1 MSRHAACALL
11 LLQAIPAAATTFSV
25 ISTDDS
31 GPGTLRQAILD
42 ANANGGADTIAFA
55 IPGTGVHTIAPTGS
69 LPSITGPLVID
80 GYSQPGSQPNG
91 NTPAQGGLDGTLEIE
106 VSGQNLP
113 PTQSEAFHPVDV
125 DLTLRGLVVNRF
137 QWVAYVPGGASQD
150 STLAIEGCYL
160 GTDAT
165 GTQAAGASQGAAVRS
180 DDEAHA
186 LLRIGGATPAA
197 RNLISGFTDTSVG
210 EGVAINVHPARGG
223 PIVEGNL
230 IGTDAS
236 GTLAIPNRS
245 GIGLARSGSASVG
258 SGARIKDNVV
268 SGNLQYGL
276 LVTCG
281 FGADTTCIDGLAITG
296 NVIGARRDG
305 NAPLPNGTYGIRF
318 VTHDASGA
326 HIVVGGEAA
335 ADENVI
341 AYNAGIGLTIANASK
356 GTIEIAR
363 NRIFSNGGLDID
375 LPNPESGRNPN
386 DAHDAD
392 GVYANRL
399 QNFPL
404 IESMSQAGNQL
415 TVRYRVPTATS
426 YATYPLTVRFFRP
439 GASGGD
445 RWLASDTYDAV
456 DAEVAKTATL
466 ALASPAGL
474 PGLVA
479 TASDA
484 AGNTSEFSDIFV
496 SDLVF
501 ADGFDP

>member
-25 ISTDDS
+25 TSTDDS

-42 ANANGGADTIAFA
+42 ANANAGADTIAFA
-55 IPGTGVHTIAPTGS
+55 IPGSGVHTISPTSS
-69 LPSITGPLVID
+69 LPSITGPLLID

-91 NTPAQGGLDGTLEIE
+91 NTPAQGGLDGTLAIE
-106 VSGQNLP
+106 LSGQNLP
-113 PTQSEAFHPVDV
+113 PTQSEAFHPLGV
-125 DLTLRGLVVNRF
+125 DLTVRGLVVNRF

-165 GTQAAGASQGAAVRS
+165 GSQAEGANQGAAVRS
-180 DDEAHA
+180 DDDVHA
-186 LLRIGGATPAA
+186 LLRLGGAAPSA
-197 RNLISGFTDTSVG
+197 RNLISGFTDTSAG
-210 EGVAINVHPARGG
+210 EGVAINVRAARGG
-223 PIVEGNL
+223 PIIEGNL
-230 IGTDAS
+230 VGTDAS

-245 GIGLARSGSASVG
+245 GIGISRSGSASVG
-258 SGARIKDNVV
+258 SGARVKDNVV
-268 SGNLQYGL
+268 SGNLQYGV
-276 LVTCG
+276 LVSCG
-281 FGADTTCIDGLAITG
+281 LGGDTTCIDGLAITG

-305 NAPLPNGTYGIRF
+305 SAPLPNGTYGIRF
-318 VTHDASGA
+318 ATNDASAA
-326 HIVVGGEAA
+326 HILVGGEMA

-341 AYNAGIGLTIANASK
+341 AYNGGLGLTIANDSK

-363 NRIFSNGGLDID
+363 NRIFANGGLDID

-392 GVYANRL
+392 GIYANRL

-404 IESMSQAGNQL
+404 IESMSQAGSQL
-415 TVRYRVPTATS
+415 TVSYRVPTATS
-426 YATYPLTVRFFRP
+426 FATYPLTVRFYRA

-445 RWLASDTYDAV
+445 LRVASDTYDAV
-456 DAEVAKTATL
+456 DAETSRHVTL
-466 ALASPAGL
+466 SLASSAGL

-484 AGNTSEFSDIFV
+484 AGNTSEFSDVFV
-496 SDLVF
+496 SDLIF
-501 ADGFDP
+501 TDGFE